1 MKTVIE
7 EMIDDARADARRLL
21 DEARRYDEA
30 ATAAALDGN
39 GDPEYLWASANALR
53 EDANSLIDKARALAN

>member
-1 MKTVIE
+1 MKTTVE

-21 DEARRYDEA
+21 DTATEYDRA
-30 ATAAALDGN
+30 ADAAEIDGN
-39 GDPEYLWASANALR
+39 GDPEYLRASARALR